1 MDFQE
6 HTIQNTTIKVVSGT
20 ILAQDNVLN
29 SEHNLYYWANF
40 VPHYKAGHFF
50 IIGECGFNAVNKKTK
65 FFFEYVEDTDT
76 VIVKEY
82 RLTVCNPDVYEQYY
96 LQTKYGTPKKDETI
110 IIPWKRICSNHGVA
124 VPQLIERIF
133 GKIPTVMFF
142 V

>member
-65 FFFEYVEDTDT
+65 FFLN
-76 VIVKEY
+76 IWK
-82 RLTVCNPDVYEQYY
+82 
-96 LQTKYGTPKKDETI
+96 TPT
-110 IIPWKRICSNHGVA
+110 
-124 VPQLIERIF
+124 QLL
-133 GKIPTVMFF
+133 
-142 V
+142 